1 MEDMSDFFESKIV
14 EFNNVE
20 KLMKILLESKDTFD
34 MEIITKG
41 REQFLPKVIETIKKT
56 KSTQQ
61 TQEISNEECDLDWP
75 FCVKDLNKTNVQ
87 HVLVIKRLT
96 PIRIEENFYT
106 EKIKEKIQA
115 YKEKQKKRNES
126 KNKNQYHELMTDK
139 EKFISK
145 VEIYG
150 QLLIERKEHT
160 CGSKKA
166 TSQEIRKSKSNGGSI
181 DSFDSIDKNSKN
193 DFLASSLY
201 VSSYFETDLKA
212 KEISTIINK
221 IDKSESTFISL
232 NKPKKKP
239 IPDN

>member
-61 TQEISNEECDLDWP
+61 TQEISNVECDLDWP
-75 FCVKDLNKTNVQ
+75 FCVKDLNKMNVQ
-87 HVLVIKRLT
+87 HVLLIKRLT

-106 EKIKEKIQA
+106 EKIKEKNQA

-126 KNKNQYHELMTDK
+126 KNKNQYM
-139 EKFISK
+139 S
-145 VEIYG
+145 
-150 QLLIERKEHT
+150 
-160 CGSKKA
+160 
-166 TSQEIRKSKSNGGSI
+166 
-181 DSFDSIDKNSKN
+181 
-193 DFLASSLY
+193 
-201 VSSYFETDLKA
+201 
-212 KEISTIINK
+212 
-221 IDKSESTFISL
+221 
-232 NKPKKKP
+232 
-239 IPDN
+239 

>member
-1 MEDMSDFFESKIV
+1 MSDFFESKIV

-41 REQFLPKVIETIKKT
+41 REQFLSKVIETIKKT

-61 TQEISNEECDLDWP
+61 TQEISNVECDLDWP
-75 FCVKDLNKTNVQ
+75 FCVKDLNKMNVQ

-166 TSQEIRKSKSNGGSI
+166 TSQNLKSKSNGGSI